1 MSNENY
7 KKYPRGSEWIR
18 WDLHL
23 HTPSSFDY
31 ENKSITDE
39 EIINEI
45 KKINLSVVA
54 ITDHHIIDVKRIK
67 NLQRIAGGEVS
78 VLPGIEFRTDKGGSE
93 SVHIIGI
100 FSEDSEIESTWDK
113 IKGKLNLTEA
123 DIKKA
128 GGDDCIFVNLET
140 ACDLIHECGGIV
152 SIHAGKKTNSIENI
166 TNALSHKIAIK
177 KNILEHI
184 DIFEVGSLEDVTDYE
199 TVVYPK
205 ISKNPPIIICS
216 DNHNVRE
223 YKTKAILWIKSIP
236 TFNGLK
242 QILYEKERVYI
253 GEESPTRADLN
264 KTIKSLIIEKSNSW
278 FDKSEIQINPWS
290 VSMIGGKGT
299 GKTAM
304 LDIIALTANKNWKEL
319 EENRDSFIKKA
330 KKELHGLSTKLVWCD
345 GSEDVC
351 ELDKITSPIIDKSKD
366 FRKVVYLSQGF
377 ISQLCSNVNELQR
390 QIEAVIYQNVKNEDR
405 IIYSNFDEYKNSKL
419 NAVKSRQNEL
429 RGKLNIANEKVNKNL
444 ELIYQKEDNAKNIE
458 LKGKEV
464 LRIDKEIKKISTGL
478 KEKKRQELFKE
489 YQKFGNEKSELEKVI
504 AQQREDIRNIDL
516 ILEKITSLKVAHN
529 DSIEEINSLFRELGV
544 KSVIS
549 IKILPE
555 NISKN
560 LNNFKKK
567 RKEVISNKVKELG
580 DINGKINALAQKL
593 ELEKSKQDKLS
604 ELSELHKKAKEEK
617 ASLIEKG
624 KKIANAE
631 MILAENK
638 NEQKILLYSFF
649 VTLFQ
654 EKEILEEIYNPL
666 ESILEKS
673 EEENKNFFRFSVAL
687 GFNYEVMA
695 DKGNALI
702 DHRKSGKYLNTSKE
716 QLLIDLRGM
725 KEADFELNFEDGLKN
740 KELSQKNKINADKF
754 LAGIMSLFYQK
765 DDSDVD
771 LKIKNQLSIGYS
783 MKDFYNWVFSTEYYK
798 LSYAIKFNEKDL
810 DSLSPGL
817 KGVALL
823 ILYLELDKE
832 DNRPILIDQPEENL
846 DNRFIY
852 NTLVKYFKIA
862 KKRRQVI
869 IATHNANL
877 VVNTDAEQVFVANF
891 DKDKK
896 EQKNYI
902 SYVSGAIEDTFN
914 ENNGGSILESRG
926 IREHIIDVL
935 EGSEDAF
942 KKRERRYNL
951 S

>member
-1 MSNENY
+1 M
-7 KKYPRGSEWIR
+7 
-18 WDLHL
+18 
-23 HTPSSFDY
+23 
-31 ENKSITDE
+31 
-39 EIINEI
+39 
-45 KKINLSVVA
+45 
-54 ITDHHIIDVKRIK
+54 
-67 NLQRIAGGEVS
+67 
-78 VLPGIEFRTDKGGSE
+78 
-93 SVHIIGI
+93 
-100 FSEDSEIESTWDK
+100 
-113 IKGKLNLTEA
+113 
-123 DIKKA
+123 
-128 GGDDCIFVNLET
+128 
-140 ACDLIHECGGIV
+140 
-152 SIHAGKKTNSIENI
+152 
-166 TNALSHKIAIK
+166 
-177 KNILEHI
+177 
-184 DIFEVGSLEDVTDYE
+184 
-199 TVVYPK
+199 
-205 ISKNPPIIICS
+205 
-216 DNHNVRE
+216 
-223 YKTKAILWIKSIP
+223 
-236 TFNGLK
+236 
-242 QILYEKERVYI
+242 
-253 GEESPTRADLN
+253 
-264 KTIKSLIIEKSNSW
+264 
-278 FDKSEIQINPWS
+278 
-290 VSMIGGKGT
+290 
-299 GKTAM
+299 
-304 LDIIALTANKNWKEL
+304 
-319 EENRDSFIKKA
+319 
-330 KKELHGLSTKLVWCD
+330 
-345 GSEDVC
+345 
-351 ELDKITSPIIDKSKD
+351 
-366 FRKVVYLSQGF
+366 
-377 ISQLCSNVNELQR
+377 
-390 QIEAVIYQNVKNEDR
+390 
-405 IIYSNFDEYKNSKL
+405 
-419 NAVKSRQNEL
+419 
-429 RGKLNIANEKVNKNL
+429 
-444 ELIYQKEDNAKNIE
+444 
-458 LKGKEV
+458 
-464 LRIDKEIKKISTGL
+464 
-478 KEKKRQELFKE
+478 
-489 YQKFGNEKSELEKVI
+489 
-504 AQQREDIRNIDL
+504 
-516 ILEKITSLKVAHN
+516 
-529 DSIEEINSLFRELGV
+529 GV